1 MRSDVSA
8 ALAVGLQTAGRRAD
22 AIADLKANL
31 QRHPNDRDSLAAMI
45 AFSRESGDG
54 SAALEYAERLAKLTP
69 DDTLL
74 AKLIEDLRR
83 SLKIDSVPR

>member
-1 MRSDVSA
+1 
-8 ALAVGLQTAGRRAD
+8 
-22 AIADLKANL
+22 LKANL
-31 QRHPNDRDSLAAMI
+31 QRHPNDRDSLVAMI
-45 AFSRESGDG
+45 GFSRESGDG
-54 SAALEYAERLAKLTP
+54 RAALEYAERLARLTP